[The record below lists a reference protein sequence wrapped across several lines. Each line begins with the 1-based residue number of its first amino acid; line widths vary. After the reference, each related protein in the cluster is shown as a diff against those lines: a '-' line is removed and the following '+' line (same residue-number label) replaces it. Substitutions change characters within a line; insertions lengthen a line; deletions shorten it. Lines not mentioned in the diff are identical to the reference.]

1 MRPIN
6 TEKLAAYIQKKSVF
20 DLKLLFVNHTM
31 QSYNLDLLTLVEM
44 NPLDPYDDVILGDDY
59 QVFKTCLPEKF

>member
-6 TEKLAAYIQKKSVF
+6 TERLATYMQTKSIF

-31 QSYNLDLLTLVEM
+31 QSYNLDLLMLVET
-44 NPLDPYDDVILGDDY
+44 NPYDPDDNMLGDGY
-59 QVFKTCLPEKF
+59 